1 MGPKYTWLLIVVLLS
16 SRGILS
22 AVAQQRDGPGWG
34 VAAGACFGG
43 YCLSAF
49 ESKIMRGIEHG
60 IRRWKKWRRRKSRE
74 RVQRKQQKKKA
85 PFMTAEQAKIAR
97 AELERKK
104 RKEMEQVSGWFVEGV
119 DDDSV
124 REGNA
129 SFAEE
134 NELEPDILDL
144 DDIED

>member
-1 MGPKYTWLLIVVLLS
+1 MGLKYTWLLIVVLVS
-16 SRGILS
+16 SQGILP
-22 AVAQQRDGPGWG
+22 AVAQAGPGWG

-43 YCLSAF
+43 YCLRAF
-49 ESKIMRGIEHG
+49 ESKFKRG
-60 IRRWKKWRRRKSRE
+60 IRRWKRRRRQKSRE
-74 RVQRKQQKKKA
+74 RAQKTKQTKKT

-104 RKEMEQVSGWFVEGV
+104 RKEIEQEPGWFVEGV

-124 REGNA
+124 DEGNG

-134 NELEPDILDL
+134 NEPEPDDILDL
-144 DDIED
+144 DGTHVED

>member
-1 MGPKYTWLLIVVLLS
+1 MGPKYTWPLIVVLLS
-16 SRGILS
+16 SRGFLS
-22 AVAQQRDGPGWG
+22 AVAQQQDDEWG
-34 VAAGACFGG
+34 FAAVAYFGG
-43 YCLSAF
+43 SCLGAF
-49 ESKIMRGIEHG
+49 LRLIQLRILERK
-60 IRRWKKWRRRKSRE
+60 RRKDMEEVSGW
-74 RVQRKQQKKKA
+74 
-85 PFMTAEQAKIAR
+85 FAR

-144 DDIED
+144 DDIKD